1 MVFLYKHSLPAL
13 LAALVATATSTSPF
27 VAGQQEITPDTFKDG
42 IESGAYDLV
51 LDVRPQ
57 EDYEAG
63 HVPTAIHVPN
73 GAFEEDDFWNNM
85 EDELYSCNSSCSTIV
100 VYCKSG
106 GAAAQG
112 IEKLIAMGFEGT
124 ILNGQGVS
132 QWTDAGFALTAEDDS
147 VEPVC
152 ATTDICALGA
162 TADAGLEEDPDSA
175 GTTSVSAQG
184 TFASLGLF
192 FAWSLVW

>member
-13 LAALVATATSTSPF
+13 VAALVATATSLTRSPF
-27 VAGQQEITPDTFKDG
+27 FVTGQQEITTDTFKDG

-57 EDYEAG
+57 EDYKAG
-63 HVPTAIHVPN
+63 HIPTAVHVPN
-73 GAFEEDDFWNNM
+73 GAFEEDPFWNNM
-85 EDELYSCNSSCSTIV
+85 DDEFYSCNASCATIV

-106 GAAAQG
+106 QAAAKG
-112 IEKLIAMGFEGT
+112 IEKLITMGFKGT

-132 QWTDAGFALTAEDDS
+132 QWTDAGFELTAEDDA

-152 ATTDICALGA
+152 ASTEICAL
-162 TADAGLEEDPDSA
+162 EPSMDSA
-175 GTTSVSAQG
+175 STAISAQAG
-184 TFASLGLF
+184 KVASLGLF
-192 FAWSLVW
+192 FAMSLIWY